1 MKKIISA
8 AMTAAIACPLAT
20 NAQTKLDTTKVQNI
34 NEVVVKAVR
43 APKTSPF
50 AVANIKKQELKQFAT
65 TGRELPFL
73 FARTP
78 GVIAWSENG
87 VGQVR
92 HTCVCVAQL
101 EAVSTL
107 LLTVCH

>member
-43 APKTSPF
+43 APKTSP
-50 AVANIKKQELKQFAT
+50 IP
-65 TGRELPFL
+65 LPRSL
-73 FARTP
+73 ITSRMWCSI
-78 GVIAWSENG
+78 VM
-87 VGQVR
+87 V
-92 HTCVCVAQL
+92 
-101 EAVSTL
+101 
-107 LLTVCH
+107 

>member
-43 APKTSPF
+43 APQDITIRSSQH
-50 AVANIKKQELKQFAT
+50 QET
-65 TGRELPFL
+65 R
-73 FARTP
+73 
-78 GVIAWSENG
+78 V
-87 VGQVR
+87 
-92 HTCVCVAQL
+92 
-101 EAVSTL
+101 EAVCYNWQRIAIPFRTHTRRYCMEREWSWYRYDIHAYAWRSWKPYQRY
-107 LLTVCH
+107 C

>member
-43 APKTSPF
+43 AP
-50 AVANIKKQELKQFAT
+50 
-65 TGRELPFL
+65 
-73 FARTP
+73 
-78 GVIAWSENG
+78 
-87 VGQVR
+87 R
-92 HTCVCVAQL
+92 HHHSQ
-101 EAVSTL
+101 
-107 LLTVCH
+107 